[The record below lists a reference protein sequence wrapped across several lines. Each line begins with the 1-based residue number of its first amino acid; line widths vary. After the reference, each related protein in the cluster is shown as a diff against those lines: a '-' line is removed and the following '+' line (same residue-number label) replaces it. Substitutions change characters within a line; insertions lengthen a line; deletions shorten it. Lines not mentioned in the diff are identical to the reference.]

1 MRRLNTLGAAVAFM
15 LVAMLPISS
24 QAADQ
29 FGAACRVFD
38 DSGLAATCSPAT
50 GSDVV
55 QAISGPKSRG
65 GR

>member
-1 MRRLNTLGAAVAFM
+1 MRRFNILGAAVAFM
-15 LVAMLPISS
+15 LVALLPISS

-50 GSDVV
+50 GTEIV
-55 QAISGPKSRG
+55 QAVSGPKSRG

>member
-1 MRRLNTLGAAVAFM
+1 M